1 MRISDWSSD
10 VCSSDLALPILETGQ
25 DQDEEQFTQEFR
37 VASAH
42 DGKFNWVAGFFY
54 YDRRYFQ
61 NTILDLG
68 SGFLGPGLRNTV
80 QAMAETEARSHALFG
95 SGEYTINDRM
105 TADIALRFPH
115 ESTEAHNE
123 KTASRH
129 TPGFI

>member
-80 QAMAETEARSHALFG
+80 PAMRSEARRGGKEGVSKF
-95 SGEYTINDRM
+95 I
-105 TADIALRFPH
+105 
-115 ESTEAHNE
+115 
-123 KTASRH
+123 SRWS
-129 TPGFI
+129 PDP